1 MGYTVEE
8 LQKRHDFLE
17 AWMGKVEQI
26 VFENGLGYHAPEVI
40 LERVAAV
47 KGIADKMNDRALG
60 FFKVSM
66 ERDLLRDDVDRL
78 EEAVRKLNK
87 DLVEL
92 ANARR

>member
-17 AWMGKVEQI
+17 AWMGKVELI
-26 VFENGLGYHAPEVI
+26 VFENGHGYHAPEMI

-47 KGIADKMNDRALG
+47 RGAADK
-60 FFKVSM
+60 
-66 ERDLLRDDVDRL
+66 VDRL